1 MVTIQVA
8 LLIIIGIL
16 LFELII
22 FIHEGGH
29 CVAAKLSSVK
39 VNEFALGM
47 GPKLFSFTKGETT
60 YSLRLLPIGGFCSM
74 EGEDNES
81 DDERAFINKPVWK
94 RMIIV
99 VAGAFM
105 NIVLGLIM
113 TMIVLAPNKYFAST
127 QIAEFASN
135 AVSSQQLKAE
145 DRLVSINGYN
155 IYTSLDMSFAFQTAK
170 SNDFTITVDRN
181 GELHTFE
188 NVKLPTVKV
197 KDENG
202 EEKENLQLDFRVHA
216 IENNFGNLIKQTW
229 LNTVSTVKMVW
240 FSLAGLVTGQFGLNE
255 ISGPVGMTSAV
266 SQVTAQ
272 GLERSFGDAVLNL
285 INVMTIITINLGIV
299 NLLPLPALD
308 GGRFVF
314 LLVEAIRRK
323 PLNRN
328 VEGYI
333 HAGGMALL
341 LLFML
346 VITIKDVFQFFK

>member
-1 MVTIQVA
+1 
-8 LLIIIGIL
+8 
-16 LFELII
+16 
-22 FIHEGGH
+22 
-29 CVAAKLSSVK
+29 
-39 VNEFALGM
+39 
-47 GPKLFSFTKGETT
+47 
-60 YSLRLLPIGGFCSM
+60 
-74 EGEDNES
+74 
-81 DDERAFINKPVWK
+81 
-94 RMIIV
+94 
-99 VAGAFM
+99 M